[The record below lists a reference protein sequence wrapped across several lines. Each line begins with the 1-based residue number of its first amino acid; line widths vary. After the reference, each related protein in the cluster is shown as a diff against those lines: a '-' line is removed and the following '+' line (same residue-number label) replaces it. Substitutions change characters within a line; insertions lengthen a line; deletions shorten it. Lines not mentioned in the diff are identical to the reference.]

1 MTTTKSAATWKNA
14 SDYPSASDTSL
25 DRWAWEFLRRNSNFK
40 AEMKQAKQE
49 QANAKEAGTLD
60 IAWNRQPVGIVLERW
75 GVALPYLPEW
85 IESLGLDSPVRFD
98 AYPRD
103 MEYATI
109 EGRGYKFALAR
120 QSTRCL
126 EFDLTAPIPPQL
138 EKAKR
143 MLLAS
148 QEMPALKELG
158 VRSRN
163 NEQTAMFPRYL
174 QLLDAIA
181 AGAARKEIADY
192 FGDGDD
198 KIARQIEKAEAL
210 RNGGYQGI
218 LEK

>member
-1 MTTTKSAATWKNA
+1 MTESAPDWKKEA
-14 SDYPSASDTSL
+14 DYPAASDTSP
-25 DRWAWEFLRRNSNFK
+25 DRWAWEFLRRNPYFK
-40 AEMKQAKQE
+40 AEMKQAMQE
-49 QANAKEAGTLD
+49 QSKAKETGTLD
-60 IAWNRQPVGIVLERW
+60 IAWNRQPVGAILKRW
-75 GVALPYLPEW
+75 GVAVPYLPQW
-85 IESLGLDSPVRFD
+85 IESLGLDSPVRFE

-103 MEYATI
+103 LDYASI
-109 EGRGYKFALAR
+109 EGRGYKLALAS

-158 VRSRN
+158 VRARN

-174 QLLDAIA
+174 RLLDAID

-198 KIARQIEKAEAL
+198 KIARQLEKAEAL
-210 RNGGYQGI
+210 RNGDYRSI